1 MKNIY
6 GEIMGDVVNSSN
18 FSSLEK
24 LTEYLEKAFKIIQKR
39 HKIYYQIY
47 RGDAFTIIADKPQ
60 SVFTIYRLIQNLLYD
75 KYKIRVVM
83 CYDVGQLK
91 IFNENPG
98 YCQGPLLQHLGK
110 LFDSCKTYSQI

>member
-1 MKNIY
+1 MKDIY
-6 GEIMGDVVNSSN
+6 GAIMGDVVNSSN
-18 FSSLEK
+18 FPSLEK
-24 LTEYLEKAFKIIQKR
+24 LTEYLEK
-39 HKIYYQIY
+39 
-47 RGDAFTIIADKPQ
+47 AFTIIADKPQ

-110 LFDSCKTYSQI
+110 LFDSCKIYSQI